1 MAMHK
6 LANTWIGQILNH
18 LVGAF
23 EMRVIG
29 YYAQPELLRLIR
41 SLRRE
46 DGRFLFRPS
55 ELAIVY
61 SLASACRS
69 ISGDFA
75 EVGVF
80 RGTSAKVIAT
90 AKGDKSLFLFDTF
103 GGLPLPG
110 RRDGRFR
117 QKQFAASV
125 QAVSRRLQNYAD
137 VTIVPGIFPASGV
150 HLRNHH
156 FAFVH
161 LDVDLYAS
169 TRDCLEFF
177 YPRMN
182 PGGIILSH
190 DYAQAEGVQRAFD
203 EFFAARPESGVR
215 LPMSQCMVVCG
226 MEMSLN
232 ISQRIEAL
240 LTYLMRNH
248 SPLQRKKN
256 PLLPDMSV
264 ADRSRGSHARADR
277 SIVLHFNAPA
287 GEWKRVLEMGGI
299 LDTASPP
306 DRLVMV
312 IHPEGD
318 LYDPGAPPSVN
329 SAEDSH
335 LRHH

>member
-1 MAMHK
+1 M
-6 LANTWIGQILNH
+6 ANTWIGHILNR

-23 EMRVIG
+23 EVRIIG
-29 YYAQPELLRLIR
+29 YYAQPELLRLIQQI
-41 SLRRE
+41 RRE

-61 SLASACRS
+61 SLASACRA
-69 ISGDFA
+69 IPGDYA

-90 AKGDKSLFLFDTF
+90 AKGDKPLFLFDTF
-103 GGLPLPG
+103 NGLPLPG
-110 RRDGRFR
+110 RKDGRFR

-125 QAVSRRLQNYAD
+125 EVVRRRLQNYAN
-137 VTIVPGIFPASGV
+137 VTTVPGIFPASGG

-161 LDVDLYAS
+161 LDVDLYSS
-169 TRDCLEFF
+169 THDCLEFF

-190 DYAQAEGVQRAFD
+190 DYAQAAGVQRAFN
-203 EFFAARPESGVR
+203 EFFAARPERIVR

-232 ISQRIEAL
+232 ISRRIESL
-240 LTYLMRNH
+240 LTYLMRNYSQPTQSRNFLFPGPPPAH
-248 SPLQRKKN
+248 RSLQPQTR
-256 PLLPDMSV
+256 L
-264 ADRSRGSHARADR
+264 DR

-287 GEWKRVLEMGGI
+287 GEWERMREIAGI
-299 LDTASPP
+299 LDTESPP
-306 DRLVMV
+306 ERLVV
-312 IHPEGD
+312 VVHPEGD
-318 LYDPGAPPSVN
+318 LYDPGSPPVDD
-329 SAEDSH
+329 AAGSH
-335 LRHH
+335 LRYH